1 MSKKFSNT
9 TADYIQWDEMLN
21 LVRKLYNDQKYQM
34 SLFVSL
40 GSFWGL
46 RVSDILNL
54 KWEDIINKDEIT
66 IVEQKTGKTRLIRI
80 NPQLQ
85 QHIQDCYDKI
95 KPSKVAT
102 KVFLSQKGSVYSIQR
117 INVMLKEI
125 KVKYRLSLKNFSS
138 HSLRKTFGRQVF
150 KVSGDNSEM
159 ALVKLMEIFNHS
171 SLQITKRYLGLKDDE
186 IKETYDL
193 LTF

>member
-1 MSKKFSNT
+1 MSKKYSNT
-9 TADYIQWDEMLN
+9 TADYLPWDEMLN
-21 LVRKLYNDQKYQM
+21 LVRKLYKDQKYQM
-34 SLFVSL
+34 SLFISL
-40 GSFWGL
+40 GAFWGL

-54 KWEDIINKDEIT
+54 KWEDILNKDEIT

-80 NPQLQ
+80 NSQLQ
-85 QHIQDCYDKI
+85 QHIDECYNRIGQPKKSIKI
-95 KPSKVAT
+95 
-102 KVFLSQKGSVYSIQR
+102 FLSQKGSVYSIQR

-125 KVKYRLSLKNFSS
+125 KVIYRLSLKNFSS

-150 KVSGDNSEM
+150 KVSGENSEM

-171 SLQITKRYLGLKDDE
+171 SLQITKRYLGLKDEE

>member
-1 MSKKFSNT
+1 MSKKYSNT
-9 TADYIQWDEMLN
+9 TADYLPWDEMLN
-21 LVRKLYNDQKYQM
+21 LVRKLYKDQKYQM
-34 SLFVSL
+34 SLFISL
-40 GSFWGL
+40 GAFWGL

-54 KWEDIINKDEIT
+54 KWEDILNKDEIT

-80 NPQLQ
+80 NSQLQ
-85 QHIQDCYDKI
+85 QHIDECYNRIGQPKKSIKI
-95 KPSKVAT
+95 
-102 KVFLSQKGSVYSIQR
+102 FLSQKGSVYSIQR

-150 KVSGDNSEM
+150 KVSGENSEM

-171 SLQITKRYLGLKDDE
+171 SLQITKRYLGLKDEE

>member
-125 KVKYRLSLKNFSS
+125 KLKYRLSLKNFSS

-150 KVSGDNSEM
+150 KVSGENSEM

-171 SLQITKRYLGLKDDE
+171 SLQITKRYLGLKDEE

>member
-125 KVKYRLSLKNFSS
+125 KLKYRLSLKNFSS

-171 SLQITKRYLGLKDDE
+171 SLQITKRYLGLKDEE